1 MLLNSYLIFNSYFII
16 VVLLQIFIVIRL
28 HQVGSNRGKGKK
40 IVASHS
46 VCVLNN
52 AKEELYLSDF
62 S

>member
-52 AKEELYLSDF
+52 EKEE
-62 S
+62 